1 VALLELFISRGEDFL
16 CAFITDLCHEGAASE
31 MKAISSFSEMKMSLT
46 EYYECDKLNERQV
59 TGPFFLLPFFKGSKL
74 EGRKIIIGGEK
85 PCVQG

>member
-1 VALLELFISRGEDFL
+1 VALRELFISPGEDFI
-16 CAFITDLCHEGAASE
+16 CTFIIDLCHEVAASE
-31 MKAISSFSEMKMSLT
+31 MKATCSVSEMKMSLT

-59 TGPFFLLPFFKGSKL
+59 TGPFFLLPFSKGSKL

>member
-1 VALLELFISRGEDFL
+1 MKMAYRML
-16 CAFITDLCHEGAASE
+16 CQGKNSLQSSE
-31 MKAISSFSEMKMSLT
+31 SEKKMSLT

-59 TGPFFLLPFFKGSKL
+59 TGPFFLLPFSKGSKL